1 MIYTVLPFNP
11 VIKSMTYHNEVI
23 TIEFKKQNY
32 KRVYSISMELAY
44 RLFYS
49 KSSAECL
56 KTFNEIKR
64 ICPVINV
71 KAI

>member
-1 MIYTVLPFNP
+1 MIHTILPYNT

-44 RLFYS
+44 RLFYT
-49 KSSAECL
+49 KSASECL
-56 KTFNEIKR
+56 KVYNEIKQK
-64 ICPVINV
+64 CTVLTV
-71 KAI
+71 KNI